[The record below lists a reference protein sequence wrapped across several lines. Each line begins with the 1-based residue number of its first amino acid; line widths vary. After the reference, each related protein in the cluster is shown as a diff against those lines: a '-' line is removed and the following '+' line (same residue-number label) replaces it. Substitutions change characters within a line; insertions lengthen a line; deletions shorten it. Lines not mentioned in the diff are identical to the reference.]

1 MEANMEEKTIN
12 YESTKWNNKQIMS
25 YLEENNDVAEE
36 FYSILYDKGA
46 DQNATVGFSNREHQ
60 AKYYFNNKYNSLE
73 TYDYPKEV
81 NLVYDLFGLMETN
94 KSAKN
99 ELEEFVS
106 TLKKHGYESG
116 CSLVWIND
124 DATGDEYY
132 FYSHKEDA
140 EIQFDY
146 LKGSEEPFIEDEI
159 DKFKTSIKETLNFE
173 IQVEVKE
180 EFRDPFYTY
189 NIYDNDVLIVDGTYN
204 LDEGA
209 KADVINYIEF
219 KNYLKSQNLYL
230 DSIEKQVDG
239 FARYYIVSIGMY
251 GKYDTIDIDIP
262 MDGNAFAKG
271 YYQGVKR
278 SLVNVFKDFVDMD
291 DLMQQFKDM
300 D

>member
-60 AKYYFNNKYNSLE
+60 AKYYFNNKYSSLD

-94 KSAKN
+94 TSAKN

-124 DATGDEYY
+124 DNGDEFY
-132 FYSHKEDA
+132 FHSDKEDA
-140 EIQFDY
+140 EIQLDY
-146 LKGSEEPFIEDEI
+146 LKDSEEPFIEDEV

-173 IQVEVKE
+173 IQVEVKK

-219 KNYLKSQNLYL
+219 KNYLL
-230 DSIEKQVDG
+230 VC
-239 FARYYIVSIGMY
+239 IVNMILLILTFQWMAMHLP
-251 GKYDTIDIDIP
+251 KVII
-262 MDGNAFAKG
+262 KV
-271 YYQGVKR
+271 VKEA
-278 SLVNVFKDFVDMD
+278 L
-291 DLMQQFKDM
+291 
-300 D
+300 

>member
-1 MEANMEEKTIN
+1 MKKQTIN
-12 YESTKWNNKQIMS
+12 NEVTKWNSKQIMS
-25 YLEENNDVAEE
+25 YLEENDDIAET
-36 FYSILYDKGA
+36 FYPIIYEEGA
-46 DQNATVGFSNREHQ
+46 DQEAVVGFSNREHQ
-60 AKYYFNNKYNSLE
+60 AKYYFNNKHNSLG

-81 NLVYDLFGLMETN
+81 NLVYDLFGLMEKNT
-94 KSAKN
+94 SAKD

-106 TLKKHGYESG
+106 TLKKHGYENG
-116 CSLVWIND
+116 CSLVWVND
-124 DATGDEYY
+124 DNGDEFY
-132 FYSHKEDA
+132 FYSDKEEA

-189 NIYDNDVLIVDGTYN
+189 NIYDNDVLIVDGTYD

-219 KNYLKSQNLYL
+219 KNYLESQNLYL
-230 DSIEKQVDG
+230 DSIEKQIDG
-239 FARYYIVSIGMY
+239 FTRYYIVSIGMY
-251 GKYDTIDIDIP
+251 GQYDTIDIDIP
-262 MDGNAFAKG
+262 IDGKAFSKG

-278 SLVNVFKDFVDMD
+278 SLIDVFKDFVDMD
-291 DLMQQFKDM
+291 DLMQQFKNM
-300 D
+300 E

>member
-1 MEANMEEKTIN
+1 MEEKTIN
-12 YESTKWNNKQIMS
+12 YESANWNSEQITS
-25 YLEENNDVAEE
+25 YLEENDDVAET
-36 FYSILYDKGA
+36 FYPIIYEEGA
-46 DQNATVGFSNREHQ
+46 DREAVVGFSNREHQ
-60 AKYYFNNKYNSLE
+60 AKYYFNNKHNSLG

-81 NLVYDLFGLMETN
+81 NLIYDLFDLMEKNTP
-94 KSAKN
+94 KN
-99 ELEEFVS
+99 EIKQFVS
-106 TLKKHGYESG
+106 TLKKHGYENG
-116 CSLVWIND
+116 CSLVWVND
-124 DATGDEYY
+124 DNGHEFSFHSD
-132 FYSHKEDA
+132 KEEA

-146 LKGSEEPFIEDEI
+146 LKGSEEPFIEHEI
-159 DKFKTSIKETLNFE
+159 DKFKTYIKETLNFE

-209 KADVINYIEF
+209 KTDVINYIEF
-219 KNYLKSQNLYL
+219 KNYLESLNLYL

-239 FARYYIVSIGMY
+239 FTRYYDVSIGMY

-262 MDGNAFAKG
+262 MDGKAVAKG

-278 SLVNVFKDFVDMD
+278 SLVDVFKDFVDMD

>member
-1 MEANMEEKTIN
+1 MEEKTIN
-12 YESTKWNNKQIMS
+12 YESTKWNNKQIMG
-25 YLEENNDVAEE
+25 YLEENDDIAEE

-46 DQNATVGFSNREHQ
+46 DQNTTIGFSNREHQ
-60 AKYYFNNKYNSLE
+60 AKYYFNNKHNRLD

-94 KSAKN
+94 TSAKN

-106 TLKKHGYESG
+106 TLKKHGYENG
-116 CSLVWIND
+116 CSLVWIEG
-124 DATGDEYY
+124 DANGDEYY
-132 FYSHKEDA
+132 FYSDKEEA
-140 EIQFDY
+140 EAQFAY
-146 LKGSEEPFIEDEI
+146 LKGSEEPFIEHEI

-219 KNYLKSQNLYL
+219 KNYLESQNLYL
-230 DSIEKQVDG
+230 DSIEKQIDG
-239 FARYYIVSIGMY
+239 FTHYYIVSIGMY

-291 DLMQQFKDM
+291 DLMQKFKNM

>member
-1 MEANMEEKTIN
+1 MEEKTIN

-25 YLEENNDVAEE
+25 YLEENNDIAET
-36 FYSILYDKGA
+36 FYPIIYEEIA
-46 DQNATVGFSNREHQ
+46 DQEALVGFSNREHQ
-60 AKYYFNNKYNSLE
+60 AKYYFNNKHNSLG

-81 NLVYDLFGLMETN
+81 NLVYDLFGLMEKNT
-94 KSAKN
+94 SAKN

-106 TLKKHGYESG
+106 TLKKHGYENW
-116 CSLVWIND
+116 CSLVWVND
-124 DATGDEYY
+124 DNGDEFY
-132 FYSHKEDA
+132 FYSDKEEA

-189 NIYDNDVLIVDGTYN
+189 NVYDDDVLIVDGTYN

-219 KNYLKSQNLYL
+219 KNYLESQNLCL
-230 DSIEKQVDG
+230 DSIEKQIDG
-239 FARYYIVSIGMY
+239 FTRYYIVSIGMY
-251 GKYDTIDIDIP
+251 GKYGTVDVEVP
-262 MDGNAFAKG
+262 MDGKAFAKG

-278 SLVNVFKDFVDMD
+278 SLVDVFKDFVDMD
-291 DLMQQFKDM
+291 DLMQQLKDM
-300 D
+300 E

>member
-1 MEANMEEKTIN
+1 MEEKAIN
-12 YESTKWNNKQIMS
+12 YESTKWNSKQIMS
-25 YLEENNDVAEE
+25 YLEENDDVAEE

-60 AKYYFNNKYNSLE
+60 ANYYFNNNYNSLG

-81 NLVYDLFGLMETN
+81 NLVYDLFGLMEKNT
-94 KSAKN
+94 SAKN
-99 ELEEFVS
+99 ELEKFVS

-116 CSLVWIND
+116 CSLVWVND
-124 DATGDEYY
+124 DNGDEFYY
-132 FYSHKEDA
+132 YADKEEA

-173 IQVEVKE
+173 IQVEVKK

-189 NIYDNDVLIVDGTYN
+189 NIYDNDVLIVDGTYD
-204 LDEGA
+204 LDEAA
-209 KADVINYIEF
+209 KTDVINYIEF